1 MKELLKYASYVT
13 GKRVLVEV
21 NVSESGA
28 LDYSYMPDTDLSSQ
42 EWAMLQEEASRQAR
56 AALNSKILLG

>member
-21 NVSESGA
+21 NVSESGD
-28 LDYSYMPDTDLSSQ
+28 LDYSYMPDTDLSGQ